1 MVVPVVAGIPLVY
14 EMLVG
19 AGILAGGAV
28 AANQMQKEIQTTI
41 DKNPEIIDQALKNIF
56 TGPASRLID
65 PNFLKEMQAKKP
77 TPTNQ
82 GQTNWSDSFKKKA
95 PAAEEDIMKGSL
107 FYEQTPSG
115 IYLGPTV
122 GGIEKGREEAR
133 SKPLI
138 TPMPV
143 GQQDQTLVTPVP
155 EKTTVLPGMDPA
167 PPSTQNKG
175 FSLPTTED
183 MSILYKVENEDDDTE
198 NTTTDKF
205 ITKDKV
211 SVTNNLKTQN
221 FLEDKVMNKLLT
233 MRGGSVE
240 GFKELFKR
248 AAPMPAS
255 TKAKMEMELQKILF
269 DKYKINEYPEGESP
283 ETVHELRKKY
293 LMDTYHKRMG
303 AIEYISSV
311 AYDVIGEKSNNS
323 LLVVDDDGIPLAG
336 AKIAIPGTKDYNRSD
351 IFSKDALVITEAG
364 SVFKNA
370 GDQLMKDI
378 IQRAKDE
385 GRRFVVAEDL
395 TSEGALDAFM
405 NRGFRTPTTKETKK
419 FKGIKIRRPDGRS
432 AVQKNL
438 VLDLKEI
445 EKNTSKSAES
455 LIDKPAQIELPD
467 KAALKEESK
476 LGDELFKLSETGT
489 VQDYETFKN
498 NPIIKKK
505 IALSK
510 QLYKDTTANPGY
522 GTAEYWAD
530 RPFTKGVNGY
540 KELVKKVYDRKK
552 IKNNK
557 EFYIVMGPSSAGKS
571 TGLVDKLQKETG
583 SFLADSDEIKKLIPE
598 FNNGYNANGVH
609 KESSDINSRILAMA
623 MKAGDNVIYPT
634 TGREAGK
641 LKGIIDNAEKRGYKV
656 YVDLVTADRSVL
668 LLRNLARMLKT
679 NRVVNGDELL
689 TEEVINGIL
698 ETYNNLDEKYKRGEP
713 IDTTPKK

>member
-167 PPSTQNKG
+167 PTPIQDEG
-175 FSLPTTED
+175 FSMPTTPD
-183 MSILYKVENEDDDTE
+183 TSILNQEETPEVTTADFEKEIKIIKSPDTPDTYDVMYDDKIIKQLYKKRTKFEGENEYVVIEPSDGSYDDT
-198 NTTTDKF
+198 F
-205 ITKDKV
+205 IG
-211 SVTNNLKTQN
+211 LKNSKERVKQN
-221 FLEDKVMNKLLT
+221 VARQILEDSKQKEKEYLDKL
-233 MRGGSVE
+233 
-240 GFKELFKR
+240 
-248 AAPMPAS
+248 
-255 TKAKMEMELQKILF
+255 
-269 DKYKINEYPEGESP
+269 IN
-283 ETVHELRKKY
+283 T
-293 LMDTYHKRMG
+293 
-303 AIEYISSV
+303 IE
-311 AYDVIGEKSNNS
+311 N
-323 LLVVDDDGIPLAG
+323 
-336 AKIAIPGTKDYNRSD
+336 KDYENFEKIKNHDFENFNLRSKE
-351 IFSKDALVITEAG
+351 FKDTLIKYIPKQVDLYRNNAILEQEA
-364 SVFKNA
+364 
-370 GDQLMKDI
+370 I
-378 IQRAKDE
+378 
-385 GRRFVVAEDL
+385 
-395 TSEGALDAFM
+395 
-405 NRGFRTPTTKETKK
+405 KETLN
-419 FKGIKIRRPDGRS
+419 R
-432 AVQKNL
+432 
-438 VLDLKEI
+438 
-445 EKNTSKSAES
+445 TSNPSGS

-505 IALSK
+505 IALSV

-609 KESSDINSRILAMA
+609 AESSDINSRILAMA

-641 LKGIIDNAEKRGYKV
+641 LKGIIDNAEKKGYKV

-679 NRVVNGDELL
+679 NRVVDGDKLL

-698 ETYNNLDEKYKRGEP
+698 ETYKNLDEKYKRGKP
-713 IDTTPKK
+713 IDTTPKR

>member
-167 PPSTQNKG
+167 PTPIQNEG
-175 FSLPTTED
+175 FSMPTTPD
-183 MSILYKVENEDDDTE
+183 TSILNQDKPEEIKNQIKTWEIGDFKSIEEAKQKAEEAGVTFEDLELGGIQRQIKFKKARYTDGYDVFFDGKLIGNLDDRTREVVERDGKRFNGMRTFNLGFLTQYGDTEAIDTYEGVENSKQKIKE
-198 NTTTDKF
+198 F
-205 ITKDKV
+205 IA
-211 SVTNNLKTQN
+211 
-221 FLEDKVMNKLLT
+221 
-233 MRGGSVE
+233 
-240 GFKELFKR
+240 KEL
-248 AAPMPAS
+248 
-255 TKAKMEMELQKILF
+255 
-269 DKYKINEYPEGESP
+269 
-283 ETVHELRKKY
+283 LRKDSKEDVQKY
-293 LMDTYHKRMG
+293 GFGLRRIFEDTK
-303 AIEYISSV
+303 
-311 AYDVIGEKSNNS
+311 YDKKGY
-323 LLVVDDDGIPLAG
+323 P
-336 AKIAIPGTKDYNRSD
+336 
-351 IFSKDALVITEAG
+351 ITE
-364 SVFKNA
+364 
-370 GDQLMKDI
+370 
-378 IQRAKDE
+378 E
-385 GRRFVVAEDL
+385 
-395 TSEGALDAFM
+395 
-405 NRGFRTPTTKETKK
+405 
-419 FKGIKIRRPDGRS
+419 
-432 AVQKNL
+432 
-438 VLDLKEI
+438 
-445 EKNTSKSAES
+445 NTSKPAGS

>member
-167 PPSTQNKG
+167 PTPIQNEG
-175 FSLPTTED
+175 FSMPTTPD
-183 MSILYKVENEDDDTE
+183 TSILNQ
-198 NTTTDKF
+198 DK
-205 ITKDKV
+205 
-211 SVTNNLKTQN
+211 
-221 FLEDKVMNKLLT
+221 
-233 MRGGSVE
+233 
-240 GFKELFKR
+240 
-248 AAPMPAS
+248 
-255 TKAKMEMELQKILF
+255 
-269 DKYKINEYPEGESP
+269 
-283 ETVHELRKKY
+283 
-293 LMDTYHKRMG
+293 
-303 AIEYISSV
+303 
-311 AYDVIGEKSNNS
+311 
-323 LLVVDDDGIPLAG
+323 
-336 AKIAIPGTKDYNRSD
+336 
-351 IFSKDALVITEAG
+351 
-364 SVFKNA
+364 
-370 GDQLMKDI
+370 
-378 IQRAKDE
+378 
-385 GRRFVVAEDL
+385 
-395 TSEGALDAFM
+395 
-405 NRGFRTPTTKETKK
+405 
-419 FKGIKIRRPDGRS
+419 
-432 AVQKNL
+432 
-438 VLDLKEI
+438 
-445 EKNTSKSAES
+445 
-455 LIDKPAQIELPD
+455 IELPD

-571 TGLVDKLQKETG
+571 TGLVDTLQKETG

-609 KESSDINSRILAMA
+609 AESSDINSRILAMA

-641 LKGIIDNAEKRGYKV
+641 LKGIIDHAEKKGYKV

-679 NRVVNGDELL
+679 NRVVDGDKLL

-698 ETYNNLDEKYKRGEP
+698 ETYKNLDEKYKRGKP
-713 IDTTPKK
+713 IDTTPKR

>member
-167 PPSTQNKG
+167 PTPIQNEG
-175 FSLPTTED
+175 FSMPTTPDTSILNQDKPEETKNQIKTWETIGNFKNIEEAKQRAEKVGIPFNEVELAGLKQQITFKKDYAGYDAYFNGKLIGRMDDITEGLKDSHPDIYKGNQKTFNLSFLDSSGNMDATTDTVDTIAEAKYMMKQLLAKDLLDKESLTRKNFENQKYDKKGNPIVEEYKIETKDLGD
-183 MSILYKVENEDDDTE
+183 MSP
-198 NTTTDKF
+198 
-205 ITKDKV
+205 
-211 SVTNNLKTQN
+211 
-221 FLEDKVMNKLLT
+221 LEQEAVKQTLNRT
-233 MRGGSVE
+233 
-240 GFKELFKR
+240 
-248 AAPMPAS
+248 
-255 TKAKMEMELQKILF
+255 
-269 DKYKINEYPEGESP
+269 
-283 ETVHELRKKY
+283 
-293 LMDTYHKRMG
+293 
-303 AIEYISSV
+303 
-311 AYDVIGEKSNNS
+311 SNPS
-323 LLVVDDDGIPLAG
+323 G
-336 AKIAIPGTKDYNRSD
+336 
-351 IFSKDALVITEAG
+351 
-364 SVFKNA
+364 
-370 GDQLMKDI
+370 
-378 IQRAKDE
+378 
-385 GRRFVVAEDL
+385 
-395 TSEGALDAFM
+395 
-405 NRGFRTPTTKETKK
+405 
-419 FKGIKIRRPDGRS
+419 
-432 AVQKNL
+432 
-438 VLDLKEI
+438 
-445 EKNTSKSAES
+445 S

-505 IALSK
+505 IALSE

-571 TGLVDKLQKETG
+571 TGLVDTLQKETG

-609 KESSDINSRILAMA
+609 AESSDINSRILAMA

-641 LKGIIDNAEKRGYKV
+641 LKGIIDNAEKKGYKV

-679 NRVVNGDELL
+679 NRVVDGDKLL

-698 ETYNNLDEKYKRGEP
+698 ETYKNLDEKYKRGKP
-713 IDTTPKK
+713 IDTTKR

>member
-41 DKNPEIIDQALKNIF
+41 DKNPGIIDQALKNVF

-167 PPSTQNKG
+167 PTPIQNEG
-175 FSLPTTED
+175 FSMPTTPD
-183 MSILYKVENEDDDTE
+183 TSILNQ
-198 NTTTDKF
+198 DK
-205 ITKDKV
+205 
-211 SVTNNLKTQN
+211 
-221 FLEDKVMNKLLT
+221 
-233 MRGGSVE
+233 
-240 GFKELFKR
+240 
-248 AAPMPAS
+248 
-255 TKAKMEMELQKILF
+255 
-269 DKYKINEYPEGESP
+269 
-283 ETVHELRKKY
+283 
-293 LMDTYHKRMG
+293 
-303 AIEYISSV
+303 
-311 AYDVIGEKSNNS
+311 
-323 LLVVDDDGIPLAG
+323 
-336 AKIAIPGTKDYNRSD
+336 
-351 IFSKDALVITEAG
+351 
-364 SVFKNA
+364 
-370 GDQLMKDI
+370 
-378 IQRAKDE
+378 
-385 GRRFVVAEDL
+385 
-395 TSEGALDAFM
+395 
-405 NRGFRTPTTKETKK
+405 
-419 FKGIKIRRPDGRS
+419 
-432 AVQKNL
+432 
-438 VLDLKEI
+438 
-445 EKNTSKSAES
+445 
-455 LIDKPAQIELPD
+455 IELPD
-467 KAALKEESK
+467 EATLKEESK

-489 VQDYETFKN
+489 IQDYETFKN
-498 NPIIKKK
+498 NPIIQNK
-505 IALSK
+505 IKLSK
-510 QLYKDTTANPGY
+510 QAYKDTTAVPNY
-522 GTAEYWAD
+522 GTPEYWQNRTFANK
-530 RPFTKGVNGY
+530 TKGY
-540 KELVKKVYDRKK
+540 KELVKSIYNPKDYDS
-552 IKNNK
+552 NK
-557 EFYIVMGPSSAGKS
+557 DFYIVMGPSSSGKS
-571 TGLVDKLQKETG
+571 TGLVDKLQKETN

-598 FNNGYNANGVH
+598 FENGYNASGVH
-609 KESSDINSRILAMA
+609 RESSDINGRILAMA
-623 MKAGDNVIYPT
+623 MKQGKNVIYPT

-641 LKGIIDNAEKRGYKV
+641 LKGIIDHAEKKGYKV

-679 NRVVNGDELL
+679 NRVVDGDKLL

>member
-1 MVVPVVAGIPLVY
+1 MVAPVVAGIPLVY

-41 DKNPEIIDQALKNIF
+41 DQDPGIIDQALKNIF

-167 PPSTQNKG
+167 PTPIQNEG
-175 FSLPTTED
+175 FSMPTTPD
-183 MSILYKVENEDDDTE
+183 TSILNQEETPEVTTADFEKEIKIIKSPDTPDTYDVMYDDKIIKQLYKKRTKFEGENEYVVIEPSDGSYDDT
-198 NTTTDKF
+198 F
-205 ITKDKV
+205 IG
-211 SVTNNLKTQN
+211 LKNSKERVKQN
-221 FLEDKVMNKLLT
+221 VARQILEDSKQKEKEYLDKL
-233 MRGGSVE
+233 
-240 GFKELFKR
+240 
-248 AAPMPAS
+248 
-255 TKAKMEMELQKILF
+255 
-269 DKYKINEYPEGESP
+269 IN
-283 ETVHELRKKY
+283 T
-293 LMDTYHKRMG
+293 
-303 AIEYISSV
+303 IE
-311 AYDVIGEKSNNS
+311 N
-323 LLVVDDDGIPLAG
+323 
-336 AKIAIPGTKDYNRSD
+336 KDYENFEKIKNHDFENFNLRSKEFKDTLIKYIPKQVDLYRNNAILEQEAIKQTLNR
-351 IFSKDALVITEAG
+351 
-364 SVFKNA
+364 
-370 GDQLMKDI
+370 
-378 IQRAKDE
+378 
-385 GRRFVVAEDL
+385 
-395 TSEGALDAFM
+395 TSNPSG
-405 NRGFRTPTTKETKK
+405 
-419 FKGIKIRRPDGRS
+419 
-432 AVQKNL
+432 
-438 VLDLKEI
+438 
-445 EKNTSKSAES
+445 S

-571 TGLVDKLQKETG
+571 TGLVDTLQKETG

-609 KESSDINSRILAMA
+609 AESSDINSRILAMA

-641 LKGIIDNAEKRGYKV
+641 LKGIIDHAEKKGYKV

-679 NRVVNGDELL
+679 NRVVDGDKLL

-698 ETYNNLDEKYKRGEP
+698 ETYKNLDEKYKRGKP
-713 IDTTPKK
+713 IDTTPKR

>member
-167 PPSTQNKG
+167 PTPIQNEG
-175 FSLPTTED
+175 FSMPTTPD
-183 MSILYKVENEDDDTE
+183 TSILNQDKPEEIKNQIKTWEIGDFKSIEEAKQKAEEAGVTFEDLELGGIQRQIKFKKARYTDGYDVFFDGKLIGNLDDRTREVVERDGKRFNGMRTFNLGFLTQYGDTEAIDTYEGVENSKQKIKE
-198 NTTTDKF
+198 F
-205 ITKDKV
+205 IA
-211 SVTNNLKTQN
+211 
-221 FLEDKVMNKLLT
+221 
-233 MRGGSVE
+233 
-240 GFKELFKR
+240 KEL
-248 AAPMPAS
+248 
-255 TKAKMEMELQKILF
+255 
-269 DKYKINEYPEGESP
+269 
-283 ETVHELRKKY
+283 LRKDSKEDVQKY
-293 LMDTYHKRMG
+293 GFGLRRIFEDTK
-303 AIEYISSV
+303 
-311 AYDVIGEKSNNS
+311 YDKKGY
-323 LLVVDDDGIPLAG
+323 P
-336 AKIAIPGTKDYNRSD
+336 
-351 IFSKDALVITEAG
+351 ITE
-364 SVFKNA
+364 
-370 GDQLMKDI
+370 
-378 IQRAKDE
+378 E
-385 GRRFVVAEDL
+385 
-395 TSEGALDAFM
+395 
-405 NRGFRTPTTKETKK
+405 
-419 FKGIKIRRPDGRS
+419 
-432 AVQKNL
+432 
-438 VLDLKEI
+438 
-445 EKNTSKSAES
+445 NTSKPAGS

-698 ETYNNLDEKYKRGEP
+698 ETYNNLDEKYKRGKP

>member
-133 SKPLI
+133 SEPLI

-143 GQQDQTLVTPVP
+143 GQQDQTLATPVP

-167 PPSTQNKG
+167 PTPIQNEG
-175 FSLPTTED
+175 FSMPTTPD
-183 MSILYKVENEDDDTE
+183 TSILNQ
-198 NTTTDKF
+198 DK
-205 ITKDKV
+205 
-211 SVTNNLKTQN
+211 
-221 FLEDKVMNKLLT
+221 
-233 MRGGSVE
+233 
-240 GFKELFKR
+240 
-248 AAPMPAS
+248 
-255 TKAKMEMELQKILF
+255 
-269 DKYKINEYPEGESP
+269 
-283 ETVHELRKKY
+283 
-293 LMDTYHKRMG
+293 
-303 AIEYISSV
+303 
-311 AYDVIGEKSNNS
+311 
-323 LLVVDDDGIPLAG
+323 
-336 AKIAIPGTKDYNRSD
+336 
-351 IFSKDALVITEAG
+351 
-364 SVFKNA
+364 
-370 GDQLMKDI
+370 
-378 IQRAKDE
+378 
-385 GRRFVVAEDL
+385 
-395 TSEGALDAFM
+395 
-405 NRGFRTPTTKETKK
+405 
-419 FKGIKIRRPDGRS
+419 
-432 AVQKNL
+432 
-438 VLDLKEI
+438 
-445 EKNTSKSAES
+445 
-455 LIDKPAQIELPD
+455 IELPD

-505 IALSK
+505 IALSV

-522 GTAEYWAD
+522 GTAEYWMD

-641 LKGIIDNAEKRGYKV
+641 LKGIIDHAEKKGYKV

-679 NRVVNGDELL
+679 NRVVDGDKLL

-698 ETYNNLDEKYKRGEP
+698 ETYKNLDEKYKRGKP
-713 IDTTPKK
+713 IDTTPKR

>member
-167 PPSTQNKG
+167 PTPIQNEG
-175 FSLPTTED
+175 FSMPTTPD
-183 MSILYKVENEDDDTE
+183 TSILNQ
-198 NTTTDKF
+198 DK
-205 ITKDKV
+205 
-211 SVTNNLKTQN
+211 
-221 FLEDKVMNKLLT
+221 
-233 MRGGSVE
+233 
-240 GFKELFKR
+240 
-248 AAPMPAS
+248 
-255 TKAKMEMELQKILF
+255 
-269 DKYKINEYPEGESP
+269 
-283 ETVHELRKKY
+283 
-293 LMDTYHKRMG
+293 
-303 AIEYISSV
+303 
-311 AYDVIGEKSNNS
+311 
-323 LLVVDDDGIPLAG
+323 
-336 AKIAIPGTKDYNRSD
+336 
-351 IFSKDALVITEAG
+351 
-364 SVFKNA
+364 
-370 GDQLMKDI
+370 
-378 IQRAKDE
+378 
-385 GRRFVVAEDL
+385 
-395 TSEGALDAFM
+395 
-405 NRGFRTPTTKETKK
+405 
-419 FKGIKIRRPDGRS
+419 
-432 AVQKNL
+432 
-438 VLDLKEI
+438 
-445 EKNTSKSAES
+445 
-455 LIDKPAQIELPD
+455 IELPD

-505 IALSK
+505 IALSV

-522 GTAEYWAD
+522 GTAEYWMD

-641 LKGIIDNAEKRGYKV
+641 LKGIIDHAEKKGYKV

-679 NRVVNGDELL
+679 NRVVDGDKLL

-698 ETYNNLDEKYKRGEP
+698 ETYKNLDEKYKRGKP
-713 IDTTPKK
+713 IDTTPKR

>member
-167 PPSTQNKG
+167 PTPIQDEG
-175 FSLPTTED
+175 FSMPTTPD
-183 MSILYKVENEDDDTE
+183 TSILNQEETPEVTTADFEKEIKIIKSPDTPDTYDVMYDDKIIKQLYKKRTKFEGENEYVVIEPSDGSYDDT
-198 NTTTDKF
+198 F
-205 ITKDKV
+205 IG
-211 SVTNNLKTQN
+211 LKNSKERVKQN
-221 FLEDKVMNKLLT
+221 VARQILEDSKQKEKEYLDKL
-233 MRGGSVE
+233 
-240 GFKELFKR
+240 
-248 AAPMPAS
+248 
-255 TKAKMEMELQKILF
+255 
-269 DKYKINEYPEGESP
+269 IN
-283 ETVHELRKKY
+283 T
-293 LMDTYHKRMG
+293 
-303 AIEYISSV
+303 IE
-311 AYDVIGEKSNNS
+311 N
-323 LLVVDDDGIPLAG
+323 
-336 AKIAIPGTKDYNRSD
+336 KDYENFEKIKNHDFENFNLRSKE
-351 IFSKDALVITEAG
+351 FKDTLIKYIPKQVDLYRNNAILEQEA
-364 SVFKNA
+364 
-370 GDQLMKDI
+370 I
-378 IQRAKDE
+378 
-385 GRRFVVAEDL
+385 
-395 TSEGALDAFM
+395 
-405 NRGFRTPTTKETKK
+405 KETLN
-419 FKGIKIRRPDGRS
+419 R
-432 AVQKNL
+432 
-438 VLDLKEI
+438 
-445 EKNTSKSAES
+445 TSNPSGS

-505 IALSK
+505 IALSV

-641 LKGIIDNAEKRGYKV
+641 LKGIIDHAEKKGYKV

-679 NRVVNGDELL
+679 NRVVDGDKLL

-698 ETYNNLDEKYKRGEP
+698 ETYKNLDEKYKRGKP
-713 IDTTPKK
+713 IDTTPKR

>member
-41 DKNPEIIDQALKNIF
+41 DKNPEIIDQALKNVF

-82 GQTNWSDSFKKKA
+82 GTTKREAIETEVSPDDQGMFIASPEQRAF
-95 PAAEEDIMKGSL
+95 L
-107 FYEQTPSG
+107 FGTRDTPSG
-115 IYLGPTV
+115 TV
-122 GGIEKGREEAR
+122 LAPDATDIEKQRKEAI

-167 PPSTQNKG
+167 PTPIQNEG
-175 FSLPTTED
+175 FSMPTTPD
-183 MSILYKVENEDDDTE
+183 TSILNQDKPEETKNQIKTWETMGNNKNIEEVKQRLEKAGIPFDEVESLGIKQQITFKKDSEGYGVYFDRKLIGRMDDITQGLKDDNPELYKGNEKIFNLSFLDSRGHTDAATDTINTIAEAKYVMKRYLAGELLKKESLVRRNFENQKY
-198 NTTTDKF
+198 DKKGNPL
-205 ITKDKV
+205 IDEKYEMSASDK
-211 SVTNNLKTQN
+211 K
-221 FLEDKVMNKLLT
+221 
-233 MRGGSVE
+233 
-240 GFKELFKR
+240 
-248 AAPMPAS
+248 
-255 TKAKMEMELQKILF
+255 
-269 DKYKINEYPEGESP
+269 
-283 ETVHELRKKY
+283 
-293 LMDTYHKRMG
+293 
-303 AIEYISSV
+303 ISSL
-311 AYDVIGEKSNNS
+311 IKENNS
-323 LLVVDDDGIPLAG
+323 NPSG
-336 AKIAIPGTKDYNRSD
+336 
-351 IFSKDALVITEAG
+351 
-364 SVFKNA
+364 
-370 GDQLMKDI
+370 
-378 IQRAKDE
+378 
-385 GRRFVVAEDL
+385 
-395 TSEGALDAFM
+395 
-405 NRGFRTPTTKETKK
+405 
-419 FKGIKIRRPDGRS
+419 
-432 AVQKNL
+432 
-438 VLDLKEI
+438 
-445 EKNTSKSAES
+445 S

-505 IALSK
+505 IALSV

-609 KESSDINSRILAMA
+609 KESSDINARILAMA

-641 LKGIIDNAEKRGYKV
+641 LKGIIDNAEKKGYNVKV
-656 YVDLVTADRSVL
+656 NLVTADRSVL
-668 LLRNLARMLKT
+668 LLRNLGRMLKT
-679 NRVVNGDELL
+679 NRVVDGDKLL
-689 TEEVINGIL
+689 TEEIVNGIE
-698 ETYNNLDEKYKRGEP
+698 ETYNNLDEKYKGGK
-713 IDTTPKK
+713 IDTTPKR